1 MISYKKL
8 LGFGE
13 LMELYENKIEQERA
27 VLVSVDTGEFDVDS
41 SLLELS
47 ELAKTAG
54 AEVICEMTQ
63 KRESPE
69 AGTYLGRGKLE
80 ELAEYCENE
89 KPDLV
94 IIDGELTPAQQKNIE
109 TITDTRVIDRTTLI
123 LDIFAARALSGEG
136 KLQVELAQLKYA
148 LPRLGGK
155 GASMSR
161 LGGGIG
167 TRGPGETKLETDRRH
182 IRRRISALSED
193 LKELEER
200 RARHRERRK
209 KDGVVT
215 VALVG
220 YTNAGKS
227 TLMNALTDAGVLA
240 ENKLFATLDPTARAL
255 TLPDGSSVLLI
266 DTVGFIR
273 RLPHKLVEAFKSTLD
288 EAVNANVILNICD
301 ASNDECAEHYKVT
314 MDLLEE
320 LGCGD
325 KPIITVLNKCDL
337 VNDISIPMGKSVRV
351 SAKTGEGLPEL
362 LEAVRQA
369 LPPTRKRV
377 KILLPFS
384 MGGVGAELRKTGVVH
399 SEEYTAEGLL
409 LDITAEIYSLEK
421 YKDYIIS

>member
-1 MISYKKL
+1 
-8 LGFGE
+8 
-13 LMELYENKIEQERA
+13 MELFENKIEQERA

-47 ELAKTAG
+47 ELARTAS

-94 IIDGELTPAQQKNIE
+94 IVDGELTPAQQKNIE
-109 TITDTRVIDRTTLI
+109 RITDTRVIDRTTLI

-182 IRRRISALSED
+182 IRRRISALSDD

-209 KDGVVT
+209 KDRVIT

-227 TLMNALTDAGVLA
+227 TLMNTLTDAGVLA

-288 EAVNANVILNICD
+288 EAVSANVILNICD
-301 ASNDECAEHYKVT
+301 ASNEECAEHYKVT

-337 VNDISIPMGKSVRV
+337 VNDISIPMTNSVRV
-351 SAKTGEGLPEL
+351 SAKTGEGLTEL
-362 LEAVRQA
+362 LEKVKEA

-399 SEEYTAEGLL
+399 SEEYTADGLL
-409 LDITAEIYSLEK
+409 LDITAEIFTLEK
-421 YKDYIIS
+421 YKDYIVL

>member
-1 MISYKKL
+1 
-8 LGFGE
+8 
-13 LMELYENKIEQERA
+13 MELFENKIEQERA

-47 ELAKTAG
+47 ELARTAG

-94 IIDGELTPAQQKNIE
+94 IVDGELTPAQQKNIE

-182 IRRRISALSED
+182 IRRRISALSDD

-209 KDGVVT
+209 KDGVIT

-227 TLMNALTDAGVLA
+227 TLMNTLTDAGVLA

-288 EAVNANVILNICD
+288 EAVSANVILNICD
-301 ASNDECAEHYKVT
+301 ASNEECAEHYRVT

-337 VNDISIPMGKSVRV
+337 VNDISIPMTNSVRV
-351 SAKTGEGLPEL
+351 SAKTGEGLAEL
-362 LEAVRQA
+362 LEKVKEA

-399 SEEYTAEGLL
+399 SEEYTADGLL
-409 LDITAEIYSLEK
+409 LDITAEIFTLEK
-421 YKDYIIS
+421 YKDYIIL

>member
-1 MISYKKL
+1 
-8 LGFGE
+8 
-13 LMELYENKIEQERA
+13 MELYENKIEQERA

-47 ELAKTAG
+47 ELARTAG

-94 IIDGELTPAQQKNIE
+94 IVDGELTPAQQKNIE

-123 LDIFAARALSGEG
+123 LDIFASRALSGEG

-182 IRRRISALSED
+182 IRRRISALSDD

-227 TLMNALTDAGVLA
+227 TLMNTLTDAGVLA

-351 SAKTGEGLPEL
+351 SARTGEGLPQL
-362 LEAVRQA
+362 LEAVKDA

-399 SEEYTAEGLL
+399 SEEYTADGLL
-409 LDITAEIYSLEK
+409 LDITAEIFTLEK
-421 YKDYIIS
+421 YEEYIL

>member
-1 MISYKKL
+1 M
-8 LGFGE
+8 
-13 LMELYENKIEQERA
+13 
-27 VLVSVDTGEFDVDS
+27 LVSVDTGEFDVDS

-47 ELAKTAG
+47 ELARTAG

-94 IIDGELTPAQQKNIE
+94 IVDGELTPAQQRNIE
-109 TITDTRVIDRTTLI
+109 TVTDTRVIDRTTLI

-209 KDGVVT
+209 KDGVIS

-227 TLMNALTDAGVLA
+227 TLMNTLTDAGVLA

-301 ASNDECAEHYKVT
+301 ASNEECAEHYKVT

-351 SAKTGEGLPEL
+351 SAKTGDGLDDL

-399 SEEYTAEGLL
+399 SEEYTADGLL
-409 LDITAEIYSLEK
+409 LDITAEIFTLER
-421 YKDYIIS
+421 YKDYIL

>member
-1 MISYKKL
+1 
-8 LGFGE
+8 
-13 LMELYENKIEQERA
+13 MEYFENKIEQERV

-41 SLLELS
+41 SLAELT
-47 ELAKTAG
+47 ELARTAG
-54 AEVICEMTQ
+54 ADVICEMTQ
-63 KRESPE
+63 KREAPE
-69 AGTYLGRGKLE
+69 PGTYLGKGKLQ
-80 ELAEYCENE
+80 ELSEYCEAQ

-94 IIDGELTPAQQKNIE
+94 IIDGELSPAQQRNIE
-109 TITDTRVIDRTTLI
+109 TVTDTRVIDRTTLI
-123 LDIFAARALSGEG
+123 LDIFAQRALSGEG

-167 TRGPGETKLETDRRH
+167 TRGPGETKLETDKRH
-182 IRRRISALSED
+182 IRRQIAALTED
-193 LKELEER
+193 LKALDER
-200 RARHRERRK
+200 RTRHRERRK
-209 KDGVVT
+209 KDGIVT

-227 TLMNALTDAGVLA
+227 TIMNTLTDAGVLA

-255 TLPDGSSVLLI
+255 TLPDGSTVQLI

-288 EAVNANVILNICD
+288 EAVDANVILNICD
-301 ASNDECAEHYKVT
+301 ASSEECAEHYKVT
-314 MDLLEE
+314 MELLDE
-320 LGCGD
+320 LGCSD

-337 VNDISIPMGKSVRV
+337 INDTQLPLVSNCVRI
-351 SAKTGEGLPEL
+351 SAKTGEGLEEL
-362 LEAVRQA
+362 LKKVNEA

-384 MGGVGAELRKTGVVH
+384 MGGVAAELRKTGVVH
-399 SEEYTAEGLL
+399 SEEYTADGLL
-409 LDITAEIYSLEK
+409 LDITAEIFILEK
-421 YKDYIIS
+421 YEEYIQ

>member
-1 MISYKKL
+1 
-8 LGFGE
+8 
-13 LMELYENKIEQERA
+13 MELYENKIEQERA

-47 ELAKTAG
+47 ELARTAG

-94 IIDGELTPAQQKNIE
+94 IVDGELTPAQQKNIE

-182 IRRRISALSED
+182 IRRRISALSDD

-227 TLMNALTDAGVLA
+227 TLMNTLTDAGVLA

-301 ASNDECAEHYKVT
+301 ASNDECAEHYRVT

-337 VNDISIPMGKSVRV
+337 VNDISIPMTNSVRV
-351 SAKTGEGLPEL
+351 SAKTGDGLPEL
-362 LEAVRQA
+362 LEAVQKA

-409 LDITAEIYSLEK
+409 LDITAEIFTLEK
-421 YKDYIIS
+421 YEGYIL

>member
-1 MISYKKL
+1 MD
-8 LGFGE
+8 FF
-13 LMELYENKIEQERA
+13 ENKTEAERA
-27 VLVSVDTGEFDVDS
+27 VLVSVDTGEFDVES
-41 SLLELS
+41 SLAELT

-63 KRESPE
+63 KREAPE
-69 AGTYLGRGKLE
+69 PGTYLGRGKLE
-80 ELAEYCENE
+80 ELSDFCENE

-94 IIDGELTPAQQKNIE
+94 IIDGELSPAQQKNIE
-109 TITDTRVIDRTTLI
+109 TITDVRVIDRTTLI
-123 LDIFAARALSGEG
+123 LDIFAQRALSGEG

-182 IRRRISALSED
+182 IRRRISALTED
-193 LKELEER
+193 LKALDER
-200 RARHRERRK
+200 RTRYRERRK

-227 TLMNALTDAGVLA
+227 TLMNTLTDAGVLA

-255 TLPDGSSVLLI
+255 TLPDGNTVLLI

-288 EAVNANVILNICD
+288 EAVDANVILNVCD
-301 ASNDECAEHYKVT
+301 ASSEECSEHYRVT
-314 MDLLEE
+314 NELLEE

-325 KPIITVLNKCDL
+325 KPIITVLNKCD
-337 VNDISIPMGKSVRV
+337 VVTEGDIPVVGNSVRV
-351 SAKTGEGLPEL
+351 SAKTGEGLTEL
-362 LEAVRQA
+362 LEKIANA

-384 MGGVGAELRKTGVVH
+384 MGGAGAELRKTGVVH
-399 SEEYTAEGLL
+399 SEEYTADGLL
-409 LDITAEIYSLEK
+409 LDITAEIFVLEK
-421 YKDYIIS
+421 YKDYII

>member
-1 MISYKKL
+1 M
-8 LGFGE
+8 
-13 LMELYENKIEQERA
+13 
-27 VLVSVDTGEFDVDS
+27 
-41 SLLELS
+41 
-47 ELAKTAG
+47 
-54 AEVICEMTQ
+54 
-63 KRESPE
+63 
-69 AGTYLGRGKLE
+69 
-80 ELAEYCENE
+80 
-89 KPDLV
+89 
-94 IIDGELTPAQQKNIE
+94 
-109 TITDTRVIDRTTLI
+109 
-123 LDIFAARALSGEG
+123 
-136 KLQVELAQLKYA
+136 QVELAQLKYA

-182 IRRRISALSED
+182 IRRRISALSDD

-209 KDGVVT
+209 KDGVIT

-227 TLMNALTDAGVLA
+227 TLMNTLTDAGVLA

-288 EAVNANVILNICD
+288 EAVSANVILNICD
-301 ASNDECAEHYKVT
+301 ASNDECAEHYRVT

-337 VNDISIPMGKSVRV
+337 VNDISIPMTNSVRV
-351 SAKTGEGLPEL
+351 SAKTGEGLTEL
-362 LEAVRQA
+362 LEKVKEA

-399 SEEYTAEGLL
+399 SEEYTADGLL
-409 LDITAEIYSLEK
+409 LDITAEIFTLEK
-421 YKDYIIS
+421 YKDYIL

>member
-1 MISYKKL
+1 
-8 LGFGE
+8 
-13 LMELYENKIEQERA
+13 MELYENKIEQERA

-47 ELAKTAG
+47 ELARTAG

-94 IIDGELTPAQQKNIE
+94 IVDGELTPAQQRNIE
-109 TITDTRVIDRTTLI
+109 TVTDTRVIDRTTLI

-209 KDGVVT
+209 KDGVIS

-227 TLMNALTDAGVLA
+227 TLMNTLTDAGVLA

-301 ASNDECAEHYKVT
+301 ASNEECAEHYKVT

-325 KPIITVLNKCDL
+325 KPVITVLNKCDL
-337 VNDISIPMGKSVRV
+337 VNDISIPMTNSVRV

-362 LEAVRQA
+362 LEKVKDA

-409 LDITAEIYSLEK
+409 LDITAEIFTLEK
-421 YKDYIIS
+421 YEEYIL

>member
-1 MISYKKL
+1 
-8 LGFGE
+8 
-13 LMELYENKIEQERA
+13 MELYENKIEQERA

-47 ELAKTAG
+47 ELARTAG

-63 KRESPE
+63 KREAPE

-94 IIDGELTPAQQKNIE
+94 IVDGELTPAQQKNIE

-209 KDGVVT
+209 KDGVIT

-227 TLMNALTDAGVLA
+227 TLMNTLTDAGVLA

-301 ASNDECAEHYKVT
+301 ASNDECAEHYRVT

-351 SAKTGEGLPEL
+351 SAKTGEGLSDL

-409 LDITAEIYSLEK
+409 LDITAEIFTLEK
-421 YKDYIIS
+421 YEEYIL